1 MRIITQAEIRII
13 GCLIE
18 KEITTP
24 EQYPLTLNALTTACN
39 QKSNRDPVTSMT
51 DSEVLDAVNSLI
63 NDRLVTDETRG
74 NARVAKYQHRFCN
87 TEFGSLQLSKQEI
100 AILCVL
106 FLRGPQT
113 PGELR
118 TRTQRL
124 CDFDNVAQV
133 ESVLNKLCSE
143 EASPKVVKLEKEPGK
158 REARYG
164 HLFCGEIEDSVAVN
178 HTHTHSEQNSNDNTQ
193 RMDELEQEIAVLR
206 AEVAE
211 LKQLINDVLA

>member
-1 MRIITQAEIRII
+1 MRTITQTEIRII

-24 EQYPLTLNALTTACN
+24 EYYPLTLNALTTACN
-39 QKSNRDPVTSMT
+39 QKSNRDPVISM
-51 DSEVLDAVNSLI
+51 SESDVLDALNSLI
-63 NDRLVTDETRG
+63 KDRIVTDETRG
-74 NARVAKYQHRFCN
+74 NSRVAKYQHRFCN
-87 TEFGSLQLSKQEI
+87 TEFGSLKLSKQEI

-124 CDFDNVAQV
+124 CEFENVAQV
-133 ESVLNKLCSE
+133 EAVLNKLAADES
-143 EASPKVVKLEKEPGK
+143 APKVVKLSKEPGK

-164 HLFCGEIEDSVAVN
+164 HLFCGDISDNVTTYQSHDN
-178 HTHTHSEQNSNDNTQ
+178 HTKSSEENIRIEQLESEVSQLRT
-193 RMDELEQEIAVLR
+193 ELD
-206 AEVAE
+206 E
-211 LKQLINDVLA
+211 LKQLINDVLS

>member
-1 MRIITQAEIRII
+1 MRIINHTEIRII

-39 QKSNRDPVTSMT
+39 QKSNRDPVTSVT
-51 DSEVLDAVNSLI
+51 DSEVLDGLNSLI
-63 NDRLVTDETRG
+63 NDHLVTDETRG
-74 NARVAKYQHRFCN
+74 NSRVAKYQHRFCN
-87 TEFGSLQLSKQEI
+87 TEFGSLKLSEQEI

-124 CDFDNVAQV
+124 CEFDNVAQV
-133 ESVLNKLCSE
+133 EAVLIKLGTDDI
-143 EASPKVVKLEKEPGK
+143 SPKVTKLAKETGK
-158 REARYG
+158 REARYA
-164 HLFCGEIEDSVAVN
+164 HLFCGEIS
-178 HTHTHSEQNSNDNTQ
+178 DNLALTS
-193 RMDELEQEIAVLR
+193 ELEASEKTTPEHENRIATLEK
-206 AEVAE
+206 EVADLRSEVQE
-211 LKQLINDVLA
+211 LKLLINDVLS

>member
-1 MRIITQAEIRII
+1 MRTITQTEIRII

-24 EQYPLTLNALTTACN
+24 EHYPLTLNSLTTACN
-39 QKSNRDPVTSMT
+39 QKSNRDPVTSM
-51 DSEVLDAVNSLI
+51 SESDVLDALNTLI
-63 NDRLVTDETRG
+63 NDRIVTDETRG
-74 NARVAKYQHRFCN
+74 NSRVAKYQHRFCN
-87 TEFGSLQLSKQEI
+87 TEFGSLKLSKQEI

-124 CDFDNVAQV
+124 CEFENVAQV
-133 ESVLNKLCSE
+133 EAVLNKLAADE
-143 EASPKVVKLEKEPGK
+143 NAPKVVKLSKEPGK

-164 HLFCGEIEDSVAVN
+164 HLFCGNISDTVTIEQSQN
-178 HTHTHSEQNSNDNTQ
+178 THTHSSEDNKRIEQLETEVSQLRT
-193 RMDELEQEIAVLR
+193 ELD
-206 AEVAE
+206 E
-211 LKQLINDVLA
+211 LKQLVNEVLS